1 MADIVDLS
9 DAFMHDW
16 MKKMKGEAPSAEVL
30 SSVKL
35 NDFRQI
41 LNGEILENR
50 YFDAFFVD
58 KDGIEIGITYH
69 YPGDEKKSSAES
81 GWITA
86 PFTMKEII
94 LGNHIRKVPSVA
106 VGCMRLSEKSKDE
119 MNRFIHAALE
129 QGAYLFDH
137 ADIYGDGMSE
147 SIFGEA
153 FADDSSIK
161 RAEICPPTTRCQSG
175 SVQHPCFQSCCKW
188 HGSQYGNPRFNR
200 SRWKSARLL
209 PPPQYHSPGMVSV
222 SDAGMERLLSRKRRI
237 P

>member
-1 MADIVDLS
+1 MQEILLRSIVTSVPSNIRISDAKQFEVADIVDLS

-16 MKKMKGEAPSAEVL
+16 MKKMKGEAPLAEVL

-69 YPGDEKKSSAES
+69 YPGDGKKSSAES

-94 LGNHIRKVPSVA
+94 EYKTD
-106 VGCMRLSEKSKDE
+106 SEFW
-119 MNRFIHAALE
+119 NLV
-129 QGAYLFDH
+129 
-137 ADIYGDGMSE
+137 
-147 SIFGEA
+147 
-153 FADDSSIK
+153 
-161 RAEICPPTTRCQSG
+161 QS
-175 SVQHPCFQSCCKW
+175 
-188 HGSQYGNPRFNR
+188 NN
-200 SRWKSARLL
+200 
-209 PPPQYHSPGMVSV
+209 
-222 SDAGMERLLSRKRRI
+222 
-237 P
+237 